1 MVVVVVVAVVIPH
14 SSPFAFVVSCRVVHH
29 LYSSH
34 SVNAGVFAS
43 LTLFRSFLLL
53 YFCISLISSSVFS
66 PSLPICEDI

>member
-14 SSPFAFVVSCRVVHH
+14 SSPFAFVVSCVVHH